1 MLRRARPVAAAAA
14 GQACGHRP
22 VAALADRENP
32 LTCPTVTPVSPRKAR
47 RLPAG
52 LPRRPRGGLPP
63 ARPGA
68 EGEDDAEVPALRLGP
83 ERIEPGPDGDWV
95 VRAMPGDATVK
106 TYRCPGC
113 DQEIKPGTAHLV
125 VWPAYTPGLAERR
138 HWHRPCWDRRM
149 RRHPQSRPG
158 R

>member
-1 MLRRARPVAAAAA
+1 
-14 GQACGHRP
+14 
-22 VAALADRENP
+22 
-32 LTCPTVTPVSPRKAR
+32 VTAVSPRKAR

-63 ARPGA
+63 GRPS
-68 EGEDDAEVPALRLGP
+68 GETDEDAALRLGP
-83 ERIEPGPDGDWV
+83 ERIESGPDGDWV
-95 VRAMPGDATVK
+95 VRAMPGEATVK

-138 HWHRPCWDRRM
+138 HWHSPCWDRR
-149 RRHPQSRPG
+149 RRRLVRGRPG
-158 R
+158 G

>member
-1 MLRRARPVAAAAA
+1 
-14 GQACGHRP
+14 
-22 VAALADRENP
+22 
-32 LTCPTVTPVSPRKAR
+32 VSPRRAR

-63 ARPGA
+63 ARPGGEA
-68 EGEDDAEVPALRLGP
+68 EDDAEVPALRLGP
-83 ERIEPGPDGDWV
+83 ERIESGPDGDWV

-113 DQEIKPGTAHLV
+113 DQEIQPGTAHLV
-125 VWPAYTPGLAERR
+125 VWPAYTPGPAERR
-138 HWHRPCWDRRM
+138 HWHRPCWDRRL
-149 RRHPQSRPG
+149 RRHARSRPG

>member
-1 MLRRARPVAAAAA
+1 MTA
-14 GQACGHRP
+14 
-22 VAALADRENP
+22 
-32 LTCPTVTPVSPRKAR
+32 VSPRKSR
-47 RLPAG
+47 RLPADI
-52 LPRRPRGGLPP
+52 PRRPRGGLPR

-68 EGEDDAEVPALRLGP
+68 DGEDPDGPELRLGP
-83 ERIEPGPDGDWV
+83 ERAESAPDGDWV
-95 VRAMPGDATVK
+95 IRAVPGGAATK

-138 HWHRPCWDRRM
+138 HWHRSCWDRRL
-149 RRHPQSRPG
+149 RRHVQSRPG

>member
-1 MLRRARPVAAAAA
+1 M
-14 GQACGHRP
+14 
-22 VAALADRENP
+22 
-32 LTCPTVTPVSPRKAR
+32 SPRKAR

-63 ARPGA
+63 VRPGG

-83 ERIEPGPDGDWV
+83 ERIESAPDGDWV
-95 VRAMPGDATVK
+95 VRAIPGEAAVK
-106 TYRCPGC
+106 AYRCPGC
-113 DQEIKPGTAHLV
+113 DQEIQPGTAHVV

-138 HWHRPCWDRRM
+138 HWHRPCWDRRQ
-149 RRHPQSRPG
+149 RRARGRPG

>member
-1 MLRRARPVAAAAA
+1 MRAAAADHA
-14 GQACGHRP
+14 SGYG
-22 VAALADRENP
+22 AAASGPDQENP
-32 LTCPTVTPVSPRKAR
+32 LTCPTVTRVSPRKAR

-52 LPRRPRGGLPP
+52 LPRKPRGGLPP
-63 ARPGA
+63 VRPGG
-68 EGEDDAEVPALRLGP
+68 EGEDDAEIPALRLGP
-83 ERIEPGPDGDWV
+83 ERIESAPDGDWV
-95 VRAMPGDATVK
+95 VRAMPGEATVK

-138 HWHRPCWDRRM
+138 HWHRPCWDRRL
-149 RRHPQSRPG
+149 RRHAQSRPG

>member
-1 MLRRARPVAAAAA
+1 ML
-14 GQACGHRP
+14 
-22 VAALADRENP
+22 
-32 LTCPTVTPVSPRKAR
+32 CPTVTAVSPRRAR

-63 ARPGA
+63 GHPVG
-68 EGEDDAEVPALRLGP
+68 EGEEDAENPALRLGP
-83 ERIEPGPDGDWV
+83 ERIEAGPDGDWV
-95 VRAMPGDATVK
+95 VRAMPGEATVK

-113 DQEIKPGTAHLV
+113 DQEIQPGTAHLV

-149 RRHPQSRPG
+149 RRHARGRPG